1 MSIPLHIGIDASRM
15 AVAARTGTE
24 HYTYELLAALAR
36 RDQQT
41 RYTLYCNQ
49 MPAALPPLGPNFALR
64 RIPFPRLWTHARLSA
79 ELLAHAPD
87 VLFVPA
93 HVLPLGAP
101 LRRRMR
107 TVVTVHDLG
116 YLRFPEAH
124 TQAQRLYLRL
134 STLWSARA
142 ASRLIAISAATR
154 DDLVRV
160 AGVRP
165 EKIAVVHH
173 GLSPR
178 FRPVADGEI
187 AAVLRR
193 YGIAGANEHAI
204 GAGDHTPAGEHKARP
219 YLLYVGTVQ
228 PRKNLVRLIEAFAQ
242 LDDRRPT
249 TDDRRPTAGQ
259 IIAPNLQS
267 AICNL
272 QLVIAGKRGWLTE
285 EIERRAAELGV
296 AERVRFT
303 GYVADEDLPSLLSGA
318 LAFVLPSLYEGFGM
332 PVLEAMACGAPVL
345 ASNTS
350 SLPEVAGDAA
360 LLVDPTDTAALADGL
375 ARLATDAGLRAELR
389 ARGLA
394 RAAEFTWDRC
404 AAETLAVLKHDA

>member
-1 MSIPLHIGIDASRM
+1 MHIGIDASRI

-24 HYTYELLAALAR
+24 NYTYELLAALAR
-36 RDQQT
+36 RDRRT

-49 MPAALPPLGPNFALR
+49 PPAALPPLGPNFALR

-79 ELLAHAPD
+79 ELLARAPD

-101 LRRRMR
+101 LRRRTQ
-107 TVVTVHDLG
+107 TVVTIHDLG

-124 TQAQRLYLRL
+124 TRAHRLYLRL

-142 ASRLIAISAATR
+142 ATRLIAISSATR
-154 DDLVRV
+154 DDLVRLARV
-160 AGVRP
+160 PAA
-165 EKIAVVHH
+165 KIAVVHH
-173 GLSPR
+173 GLSER
-178 FRPVADGEI
+178 FRPVEDPAAI
-187 AAVLRR
+187 AAVLER
-193 YGIAGANEHAI
+193 YGLRDTQTRRH
-204 GAGDHTPAGEHKARP
+204 GDTEAPFA
-219 YLLYVGTVQ
+219 YFLYVGTVQ
-228 PRKNLVRLIEAFAQ
+228 PRKNLARLIESFAQ
-242 LDDRRPT
+242 LRTEGRGLRTEGFRAGDSVLSPQS
-249 TDDRRPTAGQ
+249 TA
-259 IIAPNLQS
+259 
-267 AICNL
+267 L

-285 EIERRAAELGV
+285 SIERRAAELGI
-296 AERVRFT
+296 ADRVRFT
-303 GYVADEDLPSLLSGA
+303 GYVADEDLPALLSGA
-318 LAFVLPSLYEGFGM
+318 LAFVFPSLYEGFGM

-360 LLVDPTDTAALADGL
+360 LLVDPTDTAALAGGL
-375 ARLATDAGLRAELR
+375 ARLAGDAGLRAELR

-404 AAETLAVLKHDA
+404 AVETLAVLRGSA